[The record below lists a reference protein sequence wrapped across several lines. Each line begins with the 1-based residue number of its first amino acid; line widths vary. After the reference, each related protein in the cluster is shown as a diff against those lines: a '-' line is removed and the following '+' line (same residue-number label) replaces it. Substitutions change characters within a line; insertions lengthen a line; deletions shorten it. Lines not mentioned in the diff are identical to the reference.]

1 MFLLQYLKFT
11 TSVSPELYFMD
22 KGDET
27 KVGDLFKSYFSVSLT
42 TSKWTIYQ
50 LINDSMLF
58 SFRSGQFLFIPG
70 QNLMTSGYDLLS

>member
-1 MFLLQYLKFT
+1 MFLLQYLQFT

-42 TSKWTIYQ
+42 TSKWTILPTDQ
-50 LINDSMLF
+50 
-58 SFRSGQFLFIPG
+58 
-70 QNLMTSGYDLLS
+70 

>member
-1 MFLLQYLKFT
+1 MKQRLVTYLNHIFQ
-11 TSVSPELYFMD
+11 SNLPQVNGQF
-22 KGDET
+22 
-27 KVGDLFKSYFSVSLT
+27 
-42 TSKWTIYQ
+42 YQ

>member
-27 KVGDLFKSYFSVSLT
+27 KVRDLFKSSFQSYLPQVNGQF
-42 TSKWTIYQ
+42 YQ

>member
-1 MFLLQYLKFT
+1 MKQRLVTYLNHILQSHLPQVNGQF
-11 TSVSPELYFMD
+11 
-22 KGDET
+22 
-27 KVGDLFKSYFSVSLT
+27 
-42 TSKWTIYQ
+42 YQ

>member
-1 MFLLQYLKFT
+1 
-11 TSVSPELYFMD
+11 MD

-27 KVGDLFKSYFSVSLT
+27 KVGDLFKSYFSVSKLPQVNGQF
-42 TSKWTIYQ
+42 YQ